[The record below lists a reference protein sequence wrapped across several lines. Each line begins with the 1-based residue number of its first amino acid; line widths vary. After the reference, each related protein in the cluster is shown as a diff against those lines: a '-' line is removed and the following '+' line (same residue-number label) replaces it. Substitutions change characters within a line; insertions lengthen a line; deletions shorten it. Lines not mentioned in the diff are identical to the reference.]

1 VRRLACATAADLARR
16 ESLRRIEFLEGPT
29 QLRVSRRAQILC
41 FKIYVLRDRCV
52 LACLAPRSRGCVPA
66 ALLRCGFADAAA
78 LLVLPACVER
88 HLKLLALPALLTC

>member
-1 VRRLACATAADLARR
+1 MAADLARC

-66 ALLRCGFADAAA
+66 ALL
-78 LLVLPACVER
+78 VLPACVER
-88 HLKLLALPALLTC
+88 HLKLLALPASLTC